1 MPLMVQI
8 RQDGPSWEQ
17 GRKAGE
23 KGLSAEPPA
32 GVDALSFASGYVE
45 GAAVREKRS
54 RLRIVR
60 PGDTAENG

>member
-23 KGLSAEPPA
+23 KGLPSDPPN
-32 GVDALSFASGYVE
+32 GVDALAFASGYVE
-45 GAAVREKRS
+45 GQAVRDKRN
-54 RLRIVR
+54 RLRPVHAGDA
-60 PGDTAENG
+60 PGNG